1 MKKSYSNPLA
11 QLFLADAPDVLTVS
25 EAQENWSKFYYI
37 DDTRDD
43 IF

>member
-1 MKKSYSNPLA
+1 MKKNYSNPFA

-37 DDTRDD
+37 DDTGDD

>member
-25 EAQENWSKFYYI
+25 ETQENWSKFYYI
-37 DDTRDD
+37 ENTGTDAR
-43 IF
+43 